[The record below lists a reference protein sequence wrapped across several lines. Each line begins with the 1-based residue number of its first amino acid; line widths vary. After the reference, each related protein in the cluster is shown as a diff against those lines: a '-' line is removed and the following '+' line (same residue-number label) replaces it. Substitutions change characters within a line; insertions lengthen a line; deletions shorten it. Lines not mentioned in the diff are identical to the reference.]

1 MQYALFK
8 IDDEMLLLDI
18 HEHVALMD
26 NCDSIADIE
35 EDEDSMPLKI
45 VYGSYKPQ
53 RGYDADAAEMS
64 MAEIKGYALGHVMG
78 KTCRAVEF
86 CDFVAYAPLLRGH
99 AIDIPFA
106 GLIRTHVEMPSVD
119 RQAVTA
125 FARYFSDMTPATN
138 ILNRPGLFAFK
149 AQEQRVR
156 GEVTQA
162 NWRTFV
168 DENRALRA
176 AHKAV

>member
-1 MQYALFK
+1 MQYALFQ
-8 IDDEMLLLDI
+8 IDDKMLLLDI

-26 NCDSIADIE
+26 NCDSIADVS

-53 RGYDADAAEMS
+53 RGFDADAAVMS
-64 MAEIKGYALGHVMG
+64 MAEIKGYALGHVMD
-78 KTCRAVEF
+78 KTCRAVEL

-106 GLIRTHVEMPSVD
+106 ALVRTHVDMPTAD

-125 FARYFSDMTPATN
+125 FVRYFSDMTPATN
-138 ILNRPGLFAFK
+138 ILNRPGVFAFK
-149 AQEQRVR
+149 AQERRVR
-156 GEVTQA
+156 DEVTQA
-162 NWRTFV
+162 NWRTFIDEKRAV
-168 DENRALRA
+168 DA
-176 AHKAV
+176 AYKAV

>member
-1 MQYALFK
+1 MQYALFQ
-8 IDDEMLLLDI
+8 IDDKMLLLDI
-18 HEHVALMD
+18 REHVALLE
-26 NCDSIADIE
+26 NCDAIADME

-53 RGYDADAAEMS
+53 RGYDADAAVMS
-64 MAEIKGYALGHVMG
+64 MAELKGYALGHVMG

-106 GLIRTHVEMPSVD
+106 ALIRTHVEMPSAD

-125 FARYFSDMTPATN
+125 FVRYFSQMTPATN

-156 GEVTQA
+156 GELNRE

-168 DENRALRA
+168 DEARALRSA
-176 AHKAV
+176 RQAV